1 VQWHPIFA
9 QLLRPLVEDYYEVR
23 TNLPVGDLPREADI
37 VLVRRTSDQ
46 PPPFRTLLHYLTTWN
61 VIEFKGRSVSARIRD
76 LDLLV
81 ELGLG
86 IDRKLNEERA
96 RTELEPLDTTEVS
109 LWYIANHIGQRFLDD
124 AKSILGVLEESS
136 PGVWRSQILSRPV
149 FLIDSV
155 GVTVDRESV
164 PMHLVGEESA
174 EIERE
179 LARVIAQE
187 PGYWKVY
194 GEFLRSLHPNIFEEA
209 SRMAP
214 KEQPAE
220 WNLRPFAEKV
230 GLNKYLEPVAVGEM
244 VAAKG
249 AEQFLAELSSKLS
262 PEKQKQLYELF
273 GLKEPT

>member
-1 VQWHPIFA
+1 
-9 QLLRPLVEDYYEVR
+9 
-23 TNLPVGDLPREADI
+23 
-37 VLVRRTSDQ
+37 
-46 PPPFRTLLHYLTTWN
+46 
-61 VIEFKGRSVSARIRD
+61 
-76 LDLLV
+76 
-81 ELGLG
+81 
-86 IDRKLNEERA
+86 
-96 RTELEPLDTTEVS
+96 
-109 LWYIANHIGQRFLDD
+109 
-124 AKSILGVLEESS
+124 
-136 PGVWRSQILSRPV
+136 
-149 FLIDSV
+149 LIDSV

-179 LARVIAQE
+179 LACVIAQE

-230 GLNKYLEPVAVGEM
+230 GLNKYLEPIGVGEII
-244 VAAKG
+244 AAKG